1 MEVQCKLTACRK
13 PPPTSHVAEGPAEPP
28 EEHLDKLPGD
38 VFLDGSG
45 RLRRTCRYCGSV
57 IPYGTFGGRRYCT
70 TRCRNT
76 AARKRR
82 QADPAKLEAD
92 RRMAREANRRAY
104 GTPEGRARIQ
114 ASQRRW
120 RQKKAAESVAKAG
133 SIAPSVGQ
141 DASAQADGRRGA

>member
-1 MEVQCKLTACRK
+1 MLAAYM
-13 PPPTSHVAEGPAEPP
+13 PPPSSYAAEGPAEPL
-28 EEHLDKLPGD
+28 EVHLDKLPGD

-45 RLRRTCRYCGSV
+45 RLRRTCRHCGDV
-57 IPYGTFGGRRYCT
+57 IAYGLFGGRRYCT
-70 TRCRNT
+70 TRCRNS

-104 GTPEGRARIQ
+104 HTPDGRARIK

-120 RQKKAAESVAKAG
+120 RKKKAAES
-133 SIAPSVGQ
+133 
-141 DASAQADGRRGA
+141 DARAARGRRP